1 MKKSSPV
8 VLHQLSN
15 FASGLGNSIVMI
27 TIPWLILE
35 ETGSPAFAGLV
46 AAISAI
52 PGLIISP
59 IGGWLVDHVG
69 RRAVSVG
76 ADLLSSLAVLAFPIV
91 AFTYGLSSLS
101 ILLIAVIGAVFDPAG
116 YTARKT
122 LLADVAKASEI
133 ELDRLNG
140 IHDGFMGI
148 SWILGPAVGAGL
160 ISTVGAINSFWV
172 SAGLF
177 VLAALSIVFLRVGNL
192 GKDARELAEQN
203 GEVTDRSF
211 RIGFQVLW
219 GDKLLRTIT
228 ISVLILAA
236 VYLPT
241 ETVVLPTYFEELGN
255 PAGLGIVISALA
267 AGSAIG
273 SFGYGWISKRI
284 SRKNLVR
291 MTLIGTAA
299 NPGKY
304 VYVKGSDGYTYAF
317 MHLDEIAKLKRGQ
330 KLKVPLA
337 TPTTKAKVGHDEN
350 VSWQTVEDQYPG
362 ILAFGQKV
370 FELVSHWCESHGN
383 GRLLDFKI
391 EVAYDRDSKEFIL
404 CDEVSPDT
412 CRLCLEMDSEAL
424 MRGKSVEFYDKEF
437 GRQYLASLGIRA
449 LDPEN
454 ADDIARVNLW
464 TPEKDFIDE
473 MHRRLEVGCRI
484 LTGGFS
490 SQEFLR
496 DAIGV

>member
-1 MKKSSPV
+1 
-8 VLHQLSN
+8 
-15 FASGLGNSIVMI
+15 MI

-69 RRAVSVG
+69 RRAVSVS

-140 IHDGFMGI
+140 IHDGFMGV

-192 GKDARELAEQN
+192 GKEVRDLAEQN
-203 GEVTDRSF
+203 GEVTDRSL

-219 GDKLLRTIT
+219 NDKLLRTIT
-228 ISVLILAA
+228 FAILIIAA

-241 ETVVLPTYFEELGN
+241 ETVVLPTYFEDLGN

-273 SFGYGWISKRI
+273 SFGYGWISKRV

-291 MTLIGTAA
+291 MTLIGTAVSILPMSFLPPLPVLILSGFA
-299 NPGKY
+299 LGLSWGPFNPLISTLIQQRVPADQQGRVFGVQTAVFY
-304 VYVKGSDGYTYAF
+304 AAPPLGMVLAGVSVESLGVSTTY
-317 MHLDEIAKLKRGQ
+317 L
-330 KLKVPLA
+330 
-337 TPTTKAKVGHDEN
+337 
-350 VSWQTVEDQYPG
+350 
-362 ILAFGQKV
+362 ILAAI
-370 FELVSHWCESHGN
+370 LSTTA
-383 GRLLDFKI
+383 LL
-391 EVAYDRDSKEFIL
+391 
-404 CDEVSPDT
+404 
-412 CRLCLEMDSEAL
+412 AL
-424 MRGKSVEFYDKEF
+424 LTR
-437 GRQYLASLGIRA
+437 SLRS
-449 LDPEN
+449 N
-454 ADDIARVNLW
+454 
-464 TPEKDFIDE
+464 F
-473 MHRRLEVGCRI
+473 
-484 LTGGFS
+484 
-490 SQEFLR
+490 
-496 DAIGV
+496 

>member
-1 MKKSSPV
+1 
-8 VLHQLSN
+8 
-15 FASGLGNSIVMI
+15 MI

-91 AFTYGLSSLS
+91 ALTYGLSSMS
-101 ILLIAVIGAVFDPAG
+101 ILLIAVVGAIFDPAG

-122 LLADVAKASEI
+122 LLADVAKASEL

-177 VLAALSIVFLRVGNL
+177 VIAALAIVFLRVGNL
-192 GKDARELAEQN
+192 GKDARDLAELN
-203 GEVTDRSF
+203 GEVTNKSF
-211 RIGFQVLW
+211 KIGFQVLW
-219 GDKLLRTIT
+219 NDKLLRTIT
-228 ISVLILAA
+228 LSVLILAA

-241 ETVVLPTYFEELGN
+241 ETVVLPTYFEDLDN
-255 PAGLGIVISALA
+255 PAGLGIVISGLA

-291 MTLIGTAA
+291 MTLIGTAVSILPMA
-299 NPGKY
+299 FLPPLPVLILSGFALGLSWGPFNPLISTLIQQRVPADQQGRVFGVQTAVFY
-304 VYVKGSDGYTYAF
+304 AAPPLGMVLAGISVESLGVGTTY
-317 MHLDEIAKLKRGQ
+317 L
-330 KLKVPLA
+330 
-337 TPTTKAKVGHDEN
+337 
-350 VSWQTVEDQYPG
+350 
-362 ILAFGQKV
+362 ILAAT
-370 FELVSHWCESHGN
+370 LSTTA
-383 GRLLDFKI
+383 LLALLTKSL
-391 EVAYDRDSKEFIL
+391 RSEF
-404 CDEVSPDT
+404 
-412 CRLCLEMDSEAL
+412 
-424 MRGKSVEFYDKEF
+424 
-437 GRQYLASLGIRA
+437 
-449 LDPEN
+449 
-454 ADDIARVNLW
+454 
-464 TPEKDFIDE
+464 
-473 MHRRLEVGCRI
+473 
-484 LTGGFS
+484 
-490 SQEFLR
+490 
-496 DAIGV
+496 

>member
-1 MKKSSPV
+1 MMKKKTPLI
-8 VLHQLSN
+8 LHQVSN
-15 FASGLGNSIVMI
+15 FSSGLGNSIVMI

-69 RRAVSVG
+69 RRAVSVS

-192 GKDARELAEQN
+192 GKEARDLAEQN
-203 GEVTDRSF
+203 GEVTDRSL

-219 GDKLLRTIT
+219 NDKLLRTIT
-228 ISVLILAA
+228 FAILIIAA

-241 ETVVLPTYFEELGN
+241 ETVVLPTYFEDLGN

-273 SFGYGWISKRI
+273 SFGYGWISKRV

-291 MTLIGTAA
+291 MTLIGTAVSILPMSFLPPLPVLILSGFA
-299 NPGKY
+299 LGLSWGPFNPLISTLIQQRVPADQQGRVFGVQTAVFY
-304 VYVKGSDGYTYAF
+304 AAPPLGMVLAGVSVESLGVSTTY
-317 MHLDEIAKLKRGQ
+317 L
-330 KLKVPLA
+330 
-337 TPTTKAKVGHDEN
+337 
-350 VSWQTVEDQYPG
+350 
-362 ILAFGQKV
+362 ILAAI
-370 FELVSHWCESHGN
+370 LSTTA
-383 GRLLDFKI
+383 LL
-391 EVAYDRDSKEFIL
+391 
-404 CDEVSPDT
+404 
-412 CRLCLEMDSEAL
+412 AL
-424 MRGKSVEFYDKEF
+424 LTR
-437 GRQYLASLGIRA
+437 SLRS
-449 LDPEN
+449 N
-454 ADDIARVNLW
+454 
-464 TPEKDFIDE
+464 F
-473 MHRRLEVGCRI
+473 
-484 LTGGFS
+484 
-490 SQEFLR
+490 
-496 DAIGV
+496 